1 MSVEPNIDQIYE
13 LQIKALPR
21 AAKLR
26 LLARIADELAAAERQ
41 DRPLSA
47 RDVLAQ
53 APGGRV
59 FSTAAEVSA
68 YLAQERD
75 AWDS

>member
-1 MSVEPNIDQIYE
+1 MSAEPNIDQLYE
-13 LQIKALPR
+13 QQIKALPR

-26 LLARIADELAAAERQ
+26 LLARIADELVEAERQ
-41 DRPLSA
+41 GRPLSA
-47 RDVLAQ
+47 RDLLAQ
-53 APGGRV
+53 APGGRA